1 MKKYLLIGLIVVL
14 SLPWAVHAQLP
25 QNQTPEQQVTAATDP
40 NYPLWLGIGA
50 ITATV
55 LWNWYSVGVSSF
67 ASIPG
72 ALAPGMTILPEW
84 SVAMSRVFAVGM
96 AVIGALI
103 ADSFYMNW

>member
-1 MKKYLLIGLIVVL
+1 MKKCLLIGLIVGL
-14 SLPWAVHAQLP
+14 SLSWGVHAQLP
-25 QNQTPEQQVTAATDP
+25 ENQTTQQVTAATDP

-50 ITATV
+50 ISATI
-55 LWNWYSVGVSSF
+55 LWNWYSVGISSF

-72 ALAPGMTILPEW
+72 TLSAGMVILPEW

-96 AVIGALI
+96 GVIGALL